1 MKIIQARNLFK
12 SFGAHRVLDNINF
25 EVNKGEVIVIIGPS
39 GSGKSTLLRCFNGL
53 EEIDSGVITIEGET
67 FAHKE
72 PDAKDTINHKEKKDI
87 ARKLGMV
94 FQHFNLFPHMTVLE
108 NVIEAPVTVS
118 GVKKS
123 DAISMGESL
132 LEKVGLS
139 DKKNSYPSKI
149 SGGQKQRVAIARA
162 LGMNPDIML
171 FDEPTSSL
179 DPELV
184 GEVQKVIIDLAREK
198 MTMLIVTHEM
208 RFAAEVADRIIFMDE
223 GKIIADE
230 KPGKIFSNPEHP
242 RIVTFIDKI
251 TTRKLNSQE

>member
-1 MKIIQARNLFK
+1 MKMLQARNLYK
-12 SFGAHRVLDNINF
+12 SFGTHRVLDNVNF

-53 EEIDSGVITIEGET
+53 EEIESGVITIENET
-67 FAHKE
+67 FACKE
-72 PDAKDTINHKEKKDI
+72 NGKKDRINTKEKKDI
-87 ARKLGMV
+87 AKKLGMV
-94 FQHFNLFPHMTVLE
+94 FQHFNLFPHKTVLE
-108 NVIEAPVTVS
+108 NVIEAPITVL

-123 DAISMGESL
+123 DAVIMAETL

-139 DKKNSYPSKI
+139 DKKNAYPSKI

-208 RFAAEVADRIIFMDE
+208 RFAEEVADRIIFMDE

-230 KPGKIFSNPEHP
+230 KPDKIFNNPEHP
-242 RIVTFIDKI
+242 RIITFIDKI
-251 TTRKLNSQE
+251 SMRQSNK